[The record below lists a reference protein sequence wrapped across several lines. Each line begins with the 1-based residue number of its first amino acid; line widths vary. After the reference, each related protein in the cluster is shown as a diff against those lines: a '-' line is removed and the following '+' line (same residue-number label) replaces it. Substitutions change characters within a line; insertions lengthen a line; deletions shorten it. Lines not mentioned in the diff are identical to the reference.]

1 MRVIVNC
8 RFLTQPITGVQRFAE
23 EITKR
28 LPQELSDVT
37 LVAPDESLRHE
48 ELGGVPVER
57 IGRLHGHLWEQIELP
72 RYVRSHSGFLLSL
85 ANTGPI
91 GLREQL
97 AVIHDITWAR
107 MPQSYSRG
115 FRLWY
120 RFMTGRLVR
129 RARALA
135 TVSEFSRED
144 IASYWGIDPAR
155 FTVVPNA
162 VDEAFLARTGIE
174 PRGVPHGAF
183 LLSVASQ
190 APHKNIPALVE
201 AYHLAAA
208 ETAMPPLVLV
218 GGSSRAFVPTGA
230 VAETQHG
237 PGQIIAL
244 GRVDDEELVWLY
256 RHATAFVF
264 PSLYEGFG
272 IPPLE
277 ALACGCPVISSNAAS
292 LPEVL
297 GDSAKYFDP
306 RDQRAMAQA
315 LIDAAGW
322 PLEGAQRR
330 ARTGTTAFRWERSA
344 REIVHASSL
353 TTRGGTA

>member
-37 LVAPDESLRHE
+37 LVAPDEPLRHE
-48 ELGGVPVER
+48 ELGGVSVER

-72 RYVRSHSGFLLSL
+72 RYVRRQNGFLLSL

-144 IASYWGIDPAR
+144 IASYWGINPAR

-218 GGSSRAFVPTGA
+218 GGSSRVFASNDAAGDVK
-230 VAETQHG
+230 HG
-237 PGQIIAL
+237 PGQVIAL

-256 RHATAFVF
+256 RNAAVFIF
-264 PSLYEGFG
+264 PSLCEGFG

-277 ALACGCPVISSNAAS
+277 AQQLGCPICVSDI
-292 LPEVL
+292 PVL
-297 GDSAKYFDP
+297 RQVFEDDAFYFDP
-306 RDQRAMAQA
+306 KSVESIKQS
-315 LIDAAGW
+315 L
-322 PLEGAQRR
+322 L
-330 ARTGTTAFRWERSA
+330 SNSKA
-344 REIVHASSL
+344 RERRYLSCGQDRHMTWNASTVRLSAAVNTCL
-353 TTRGGTA
+353 RALP